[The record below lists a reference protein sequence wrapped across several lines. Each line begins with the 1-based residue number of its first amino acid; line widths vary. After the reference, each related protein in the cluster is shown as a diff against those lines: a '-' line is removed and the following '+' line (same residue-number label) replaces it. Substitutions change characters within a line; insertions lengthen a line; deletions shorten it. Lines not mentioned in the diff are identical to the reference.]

1 MLAKVIKL
9 KISLARM
16 LTIEVYEDFI
26 TNNESCHVT

>member
-16 LTIEVYEDFI
+16 LTIEVI
-26 TNNESCHVT
+26 LTNVTILYN